1 MLTYCVITWLNHS
14 QEISTWARLGH
25 CRVKWYS
32 KWNGEKAKQ
41 RLPMRNPFKRFI
53 HDLDLLS
60 LFSDPLKKTLGRRVN
75 KKKLDP
81 RIPLLAKNESHWGKW
96 GSDIWV
102 TILLWNVL
110 VRLMVLTCLMIRC
123 LVKEHWVCL
132 ISLI

>member
-14 QEISTWARLGH
+14 QEISTWAHLGH
-25 CRVKWYS
+25 CRVNWHC
-32 KWNGEKAKQ
+32 KWNGEKEKQ
-41 RLPMRNPFKRFI
+41 MLPMRSLFKRFV

-60 LFSDPLKKTLGRRVN
+60 LFSDPLKKKIG
-75 KKKLDP
+75 KKSKILKLDP
-81 RIPLLAKNESHWGKW
+81 GIPLLAKNESHWGKW
-96 GSDIWV
+96 ESDKWV

-110 VRLMVLTCLMIRC
+110 VRLMVLTCLIIRC